1 MDLKHLLGASALSL
15 LAANSVQAA
24 QISVTLTNLTG
35 GMHFTPRLLVAHTAD
50 VDMFEVGSPAST
62 GLATIAEGG
71 DVSVLAGALDATP
84 DNNSH
89 ETFGGLLAPATVSA
103 VYTFETDDHPYLSM
117 ASMLLPTN
125 DAFVGLDS
133 WAIPTTPGT
142 YHVYLNAYD
151 AGTEANDE
159 IVNGGGAL
167 GAPGIPAAPGG
178 DAGTGGTG
186 VTATEANTVVHIHRG
201 QLGDNDPN
209 GGVSDVDSSVHR
221 WLNPVARLT
230 ITIN

>member
-1 MDLKHLLGASALSL
+1 MQLKRALGATTLTL
-15 LAANSVQAA
+15 LAASASAA
-24 QISVTLTNLTG
+24 EISVTLTNLTG
-35 GMHFTPRLLVAHTAD
+35 GMHFTPRLLVAHSGD
-50 VDMFEVGSPAST
+50 VDLFEVGSPAST

-71 DVSVLAGALDATP
+71 DTSVLAGDLDAMPGT
-84 DNNSH
+84 NTH
-89 ETFGGLLAPATVSA
+89 QTFGGLLEPATVSA
-103 VYTFETDDHPYLSM
+103 VYSFDTGDFPYLSM

-133 WAIPTTPGT
+133 WVIPTSPGT
-142 YHVYLNAYD
+142 YTINLNAYD

-167 GAPGIPAAPGG
+167 GTAGIPAAPGG
-178 DAGTGGTG
+178 NAGTGATG
-186 VTATEANTVVHIHRG
+186 VTATEANNNVHIHRG

-209 GGVSDVDSSVHR
+209 GGRSDVDSSIHR

-230 ITIN
+230 VTIN